1 MELSYVKSDADTMTF
16 EEVMEGLRHN
26 YLKGTSEVVAE
37 IDKKIFEKAYK
48 FAKEKGSYELT
59 LIQGDV
65 PNRNHVS
72 YDFEAMVK
80 AIDSYNKTHKKSRLF
95 LQPDGNIGMSIPYQT
110 KIAKDGTIVE
120 DL

>member
-1 MELSYVKSDADTMTF
+1 MESGYVKSDPDTMTF

-48 FAKEKGSYELT
+48 FAKEKESYELT

-65 PNRNHVS
+65 PNRGHVS
-72 YDFEAMVK
+72 YDPEAMAK
-80 AIDSYNKTHKKSRLF
+80 AIDSYNKTHKESRLF
-95 LQPDGNIGMSIPYQT
+95 LQPDGNIGMSISYQA
-110 KIAKDGTIVE
+110 KIAKDGTIIE
-120 DL
+120 DQ

>member
-1 MELSYVKSDADTMTF
+1 MGSGYVKLDADTMTF

-26 YLKGTSEVVAE
+26 YLTGASEVVAE
-37 IDKKIFEKAYK
+37 IDKRIFERAYK
-48 FAKEKGSYELT
+48 FAKEKRSYELT

-72 YDFEAMVK
+72 YDPEAMAK
-80 AIDSYNKTHKKSRLF
+80 AIDSYNKTHKESRLF
-95 LQPDGNIGMSIPYQT
+95 LQPDGNIGMSISYQA

-120 DL
+120 DK